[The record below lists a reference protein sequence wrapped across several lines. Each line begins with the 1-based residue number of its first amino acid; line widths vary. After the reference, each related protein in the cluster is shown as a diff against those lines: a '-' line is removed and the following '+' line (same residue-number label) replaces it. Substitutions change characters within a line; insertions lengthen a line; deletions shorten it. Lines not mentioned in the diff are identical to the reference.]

1 MDSVMSEATAVAQE
15 KVGALVLGP
24 GRTIAYRH
32 IAPTSDK
39 RLATVV
45 FLGGFM
51 SDMMG
56 RKAEALAQVCSQ
68 RGQGFLRFDHFAHGQ
83 SSGTMEDATV
93 GDWAMDA
100 VAVLDQ
106 LTDGPLVLVGSSM
119 GAWVMLLA
127 ALARPQR
134 MRGLIGLAAAPDFT
148 EELVWNA
155 YTPEEQEKLI
165 RDGKI
170 VEPSPYG
177 ERPYIFTRRLI
188 EDGRRH
194 LLLNG
199 SIAIGAPVRLI
210 HGMADRDVPYTFA
223 LRLADKLA
231 TQDVVVTLIKDADH
245 RLSRDEDLARIAAV
259 VAELSGYAPTASSV
273 SSPMR

>member
-1 MDSVMSEATAVAQE
+1 MSEATAGAQE
-15 KVGALVLGP
+15 KVGSLALGAD
-24 GRTIAYRH
+24 RSIAYRQ
-32 IAPTSDK
+32 IAHGSDEH
-39 RLATVV
+39 RPVVV

-51 SDMMG
+51 SDMTG
-56 RKAEALAQVCSQ
+56 RKAEALAGFCAE
-68 RGQGFLRFDHFAHGQ
+68 RGQGFLRFDHFAHGE
-83 SSGTMEDATV
+83 SSGIMEEATV
-93 GDWAMDA
+93 GGWARDA
-100 VAVLDQ
+100 VAVLDR

-134 MRGLIGLAAAPDFT
+134 IRALIGLAAAPDFT

-155 YTPEEQEKLI
+155 YTPEEREKLM

-177 ERPYIFTRRLI
+177 EQPYIFTRALI

-199 SIAIGAPVRLI
+199 PIAIEAPVRLV
-210 HGMADRDVPYTFA
+210 HGLADRDVPYEIA
-223 LRLADKLA
+223 LRLAEKLT
-231 TQDVVVTLIKDADH
+231 TQDVAVTLIKDADH
-245 RLSRDEDLARIAAV
+245 RLSRNEDLARIAAI
-259 VAELSGYAPTASSV
+259 VAEMSDYAPANSASS
-273 SSPMR
+273 PAR